1 MTKESL
7 CFREYIENY
16 ENDNVYIF
24 KDVFGNRLQNMSNT
38 SSSKKLMG
46 ELDITNNG
54 EFIIFRTTFLDFFK
68 LRLHR

>member
-16 ENDNVYIF
+16 DNDNVYIF